1 MAGDASGCDKAM
13 AGAVQ
18 EFERRK
24 PEDDPADWFAYFDD
38 AELAAELG
46 HCNRDLGR
54 AIDASAY
61 ASQSIG
67 ANGEYVRSDFFVT
80 MVLADAYLGQGEV
93 EQACHAA
100 LTALRI
106 GEQLKSA
113 RCSAY
118 VSSFRQRLTSLGP
131 MISTRSFLEEAAT
144 ARVWTA
150 DSSFRVG
157 KASRAPT

>member
-1 MAGDASGCDKAM
+1 M
-13 AGAVQ
+13 AGAVH

-46 HCNRDLGR
+46 HCDRDLGR
-54 AIDASAY
+54 AVDASVY
-61 ASQSIG
+61 ASQGIS

-93 EQACHAA
+93 EQACVAA

-113 RCSAY
+113 RCSA
-118 VSSFRQRLTSLGP
+118 
-131 MISTRSFLEEAAT
+131 
-144 ARVWTA
+144 
-150 DSSFRVG
+150 
-157 KASRAPT
+157 